1 MRSGVWVRLPW
12 HHTLK
17 PLLHPSPAARKPHPT
32 TVIVIWHFS
41 AQTLTA
47 LYTARLVYPFILSE
61 LFLWHSQSDGELRQ
75 VSTLAKD
82 IRRGS
87 NGCEK
92 CKLGGLEV
100 KLWFHCLINVKR
112 TYHHHVSQAGYY
124 WSSEEPRP
132 ITQQHAK
139 HTNSN
144 EEEKLKV
151 EVRLLLPSHSQEFI
165 STHEENTFTTCHTD
179 WSSPSRKDSWS
190 LLRAVIK
197 TLWTDQHW
205 NRNPAFFN
213 KSLAA
218 SQTWSHFS
226 DSMIIDA
233 SGIKICQIVNWSFTY
248 KNRGNYFCP

>member
-61 LFLWHSQSDGELRQ
+61 LSLWHSQSDGELRQ

-100 KLWFHCLINVKR
+100 KLWFHCLINVNR
-112 TYHHHVSQAGYY
+112 TYHHHVSQAGYC

-132 ITQQHAK
+132 VTQQQNTQTATRRRSCK
-139 HTNSN
+139 WKSGSCCRHTARSLFPPMKKTPSQPATQT
-144 EEEKLKV
+144 EAHPL
-151 EVRLLLPSHSQEFI
+151 VRTADPSSVLLLRLFGLI
-165 STHEENTFTTCHTD
+165 STETGIQVSLINHSLHHKHEATSVTP
-179 WSSPSRKDSWS
+179 WLSM
-190 LLRAVIK
+190 LLE
-197 TLWTDQHW
+197 
-205 NRNPAFFN
+205 
-213 KSLAA
+213 
-218 SQTWSHFS
+218 
-226 DSMIIDA
+226 
-233 SGIKICQIVNWSFTY
+233 
-248 KNRGNYFCP
+248 